1 MSAILRR
8 DARNLRGYELFLLQA
23 APEGAGLSQLEGSEN
38 RRYSGG
44 VRLHLVDG
52 TYELFRAH

>member
-1 MSAILRR
+1 M
-8 DARNLRGYELFLLQA
+8 RGYELFLLQA